1 MKKRVILF
9 VCTGNIFRSL
19 SAERIL
25 RKYMKDNE
33 IDNYEVISAGTVA
46 KKEPAD
52 PVTLKSL
59 NSIGIDASNHIQ
71 TKLSRELLAKSD
83 VVVAMADYHLEFMK
97 KELGYPNAIL
107 FNELVNKK
115 KINVDDIN
123 DVIPDFLENKKKRD
137 NHIKWT
143 IDYIDKNISKLF
155 EKIEERFFL
164 FEDFA
169 LNKNNAHKN
178 GYPRIFIYET
188 KNVMAFMSIDI
199 PSKSDGHIL
208 VVPKKRYASL
218 GEVPNSIKKE
228 MIEVVGKI
236 GGALRKV
243 HGGYNVLLNDGI
255 EAGQYIFHTH
265 FHIVPRDKEDDIK
278 IEVWKHRKI
287 SEKEFVNLNERLK
300 KLISKDQNS

>member
-123 DVIPDFLENKKKRD
+123 DVIPDFLENKRKE
-137 NHIKWT
+137 T
-143 IDYIDKNISKLF
+143 II
-155 EKIEERFFL
+155 
-164 FEDFA
+164 
-169 LNKNNAHKN
+169 
-178 GYPRIFIYET
+178 
-188 KNVMAFMSIDI
+188 
-199 PSKSDGHIL
+199 
-208 VVPKKRYASL
+208 
-218 GEVPNSIKKE
+218 
-228 MIEVVGKI
+228 
-236 GGALRKV
+236 
-243 HGGYNVLLNDGI
+243 
-255 EAGQYIFHTH
+255 
-265 FHIVPRDKEDDIK
+265 
-278 IEVWKHRKI
+278 
-287 SEKEFVNLNERLK
+287 
-300 KLISKDQNS
+300 